1 MTKKQQTKKGAN
13 NKLSEFPLPT
23 RLDLVES
30 DYPPGL
36 LNKGVQLTVLTR
48 LTIIISNNDFLIHF
62 NKSEVVQQYDLLA
75 VIPRTTQTLLSLLK
89 SSFRW
94 DILSLTPELIIGG
107 VRWSRKLYLEC
118 VEKNVHFEL
127 TYGPIILNTEDRR
140 RIISLAHIY
149 HAVGKSKNIFFSS
162 GAVSPIELRSPGD
175 VANLAFIFGMNE
187 NQGKEAVKGKCLA
200 VYRAALGRKMG
211 PYRARMEKCPSLSA
225 ALIEE
230 TPGGDQIIDSDGESS
245 ASGMAVDIDA

>member
-1 MTKKQQTKKGAN
+1 MTRKQQSKKGVT
-13 NKLSEFPLPT
+13 NKLAEFPPPT
-23 RLDLVES
+23 KLDLKET

-36 LNKGVQLTVLTR
+36 LVTGSKPTILSR
-48 LTIIISNNDFLIHF
+48 LTLVISNNDFLIHF

-75 VIPRTTQTLLSLLK
+75 VVPRTTQTMLSLLK

-94 DILSLTPELIIGG
+94 DILSLSPDLIVGG

-127 TYGPIILNTEDRR
+127 TYGPTIMNTEDRR
-140 RIISLAHIY
+140 RIISLSHIY

-162 GAVSPIELRSPGD
+162 GAKSPIELRSPGD

-187 NQGKEAVKGKCLA
+187 NQGKEAVRGKCLA

-211 PYRARMEKCPSLSA
+211 PYRVRIEKCVPPELSCQYEVEDENA
-225 ALIEE
+225 TTME
-230 TPGGDQIIDSDGESS
+230 TDAES
-245 ASGMAVDIDA
+245 